1 MVPRFVLVS
10 QSLWTVYKGEYQT
23 EWNIWRVRRKSR
35 PRNTQNT
42 FECWGWK
49 VLEKAGCLLKI
60 LFWDFLKSRKYPDL
74 KQIWSMVPGCE
85 ELSLMLCG
93 NARQVDK
100 SDVKKPIWWGIDDAS
115 IISQNSMLSIPYS
128 SHLRETL
135 PQEGVNVMQGQN
147 EICSGVG
154 TNITL
159 SQVDQVLR
167 KGDFW
172 RLCCYGPCPI
182 RQRQDRCQAVQ
193 TCLQSHKWCR

>member
-1 MVPRFVLVS
+1 M
-10 QSLWTVYKGEYQT
+10 
-23 EWNIWRVRRKSR
+23 
-35 PRNTQNT
+35 
-42 FECWGWK
+42 
-49 VLEKAGCLLKI
+49 VLE
-60 LFWDFLKSRKYPDL
+60 
-74 KQIWSMVPGCE
+74 CE

-115 IISQNSMLSIPYS
+115 IISQPTFKVRWRPCLQNSMLSIPYS

-172 RLCCYGPCPI
+172 RLCCYGRCPI

-193 TCLQSHKWCR
+193 TCLQSRKWCR